1 MPPEVAVAAERCP
14 GGPCPALRLRAEWAL
29 WRLASRSSDPMPR
42 SGDVLPARWAIQR
55 RTGSPWAPRRVSFV
69 VTPAHRASAGR
80 SPTRPQVDPISA
92 SGFLRSGGCRL
103 RVRANSGGNGG
114 STHDTHPRWQPGR
127 RASPRCK
134 EFGPASHAGRR
145 ASPRCKEFGPG
156 GRHARGAQARSV
168 HVSREPAN
176 GAAGHVRVGIDDE
189 EGGAAV
195 GAAIGTGGGRSPAAH
210 AAHRDGATGHRGGG
224 GSSHHGWVTSFLTGS
239 HDPRALSAL
248 DRGTA
253 AVLSGPLIGRL
264 GVESRSG
271 SLVPGPGRQGEPE
284 WARPWDA
291 ATGDVPNHALS
302 PRFSQ
307 PTRSGGADRQSSEAA
322 NRRPRTTVAVDVGST
337 IRSSGSCRTEVLR

>member
-1 MPPEVAVAAERCP
+1 
-14 GGPCPALRLRAEWAL
+14 
-29 WRLASRSSDPMPR
+29 MPR
-42 SGDVLPARWAIQR
+42 SGDVSPARWAIQR

-224 GSSHHGWVTSFLTGS
+224 GTSHHGWVNECPYWLARSAG
-239 HDPRALSAL
+239 ALCARSRHGGRSVWSAH
-248 DRGTA
+248 RTA
-253 AVLSGPLIGRL
+253 RC
-264 GVESRSG
+264 R
-271 SLVPGPGRQGEPE
+271 EPE
-284 WARPWDA
+284 RIVGSWPGA
-291 ATGDVPNHALS
+291 
-302 PRFSQ
+302 
-307 PTRSGGADRQSSEAA
+307 SGGAGMGL
-322 NRRPRTTVAVDVGST
+322 TVG
-337 IRSSGSCRTEVLR
+337 CRDG